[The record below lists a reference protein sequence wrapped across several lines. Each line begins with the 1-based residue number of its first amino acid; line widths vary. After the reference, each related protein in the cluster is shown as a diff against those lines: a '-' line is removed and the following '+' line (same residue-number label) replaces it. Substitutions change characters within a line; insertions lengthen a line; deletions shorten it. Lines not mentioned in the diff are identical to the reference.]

1 MRGLWEICVKQR
13 LIYTEVGAFIR
24 AVILVK
30 AKGAKEGRKVN
41 CDNEQKQEGV
51 VRVVEQPIHTTN
63 TPLVWTSRMLN
74 ALSNGVKRGKWYS
87 LYDKIYSMVNLEEA
101 CERVLSNKG
110 KPGVDSVT
118 VSRYNSHRCHNLKRQ
133 QEELRDEIYKPKAI
147 RRVYIPKAG
156 TFEKRPL
163 GIPTVRDRIIQTAL
177 KNVIEPIFD
186 ADFSTKSFGFRKG
199 LGCKD
204 ALRAVTAELE
214 DDRMF
219 IVDADIK
226 SYFDEIDHEILMKL
240 VEKKISD
247 KKVLKLI
254 RMFLKQGV
262 MEGMK
267 YHNVES
273 GSPQGGVVSPLLA
286 NIFLDPLDKLLEKQ
300 GLHLI
305 RYADDFVIMCK
316 SQAEAENA
324 LATVGD
330 WMTEN
335 KLRLHPQK
343 TRIVDMT
350 QEASYFEFLGYH
362 FERTKRG
369 QISRW
374 PRASSLMKIKDAIR
388 YITRR
393 NNPHCMEFICAQL
406 TCRYRAWFA
415 YFKHSNKYTFI
426 ELDGFARRRMRRIQM
441 KRLGQ
446 RGAGKYVTQHK
457 RWNNVW
463 FKSRGYVSL
472 YSMLEAE
479 VRSLRSNH

>member
-1 MRGLWEICVKQR
+1 MSVDFGESQWS
-13 LIYTEVGAFIR
+13 
-24 AVILVK
+24 
-30 AKGAKEGRKVN
+30 KGRQESECG
-41 CDNEQKQEGV
+41 NEQKQEGI
-51 VRVVEQPIHTTN
+51 VRVVEEPIHTIN
-63 TPLVWTSRMLN
+63 TPLVWTRRMLD

-87 LYDKIYSMVNLEEA
+87 LHDKVYSMVNLEEA
-101 CERVLSNKG
+101 CDRVISNAG
-110 KPGVDSVT
+110 KPGIDSVT
-118 VSRYNSHRCHNLKRQ
+118 VSRYDSNRRHNLKRQ
-133 QEELRDEIYKPKAI
+133 QSELRDETYKPQAI
-147 RRVYIPKAG
+147 RRVYIPKPG

-163 GIPTVRDRIIQTAL
+163 GIPTVRDRIIQTAV

-186 ADFSTKSFGFRKG
+186 VEFSTRSFGFRKG

-204 ALRAVTAELE
+204 ALRTVTTELQ

-219 IVDADIK
+219 IVDVDIK
-226 SYFDEIDHEILMKL
+226 SYFDEIDHDILMKL

-262 MEGMK
+262 MENMK
-267 YHNVES
+267 YYDVEN
-273 GSPQGGVVSPLLA
+273 GSPQGGVISPLLA

-316 SQAEAENA
+316 SQEEADNA
-324 LATVGD
+324 LVTVSD

-350 QEASYFEFLGYH
+350 ETGSYFEFLGYH

-369 QISRW
+369 RISRW
-374 PRASSLMKIKDAIR
+374 PRSSSLKKIRDSIR

-393 NNPHCMEFICAQL
+393 NSPHCMESICAQL
-406 TCRYRAWFA
+406 LLRYRGWFA
-415 YFKHSNKYTFI
+415 YFKHSNKYTFT

-441 KRLGQ
+441 KRNKQ
-446 RGAGKYVTQHK
+446 RGTGKNVTQQK
-457 RWNNVW
+457 RWNNAW

-479 VRSLRSNH
+479 VQSLRSNH

>member
-1 MRGLWEICVKQR
+1 MVKEPRQ
-13 LIYTEVGAFIR
+13 A
-24 AVILVK
+24 IL
-30 AKGAKEGRKVN
+30 
-41 CDNEQKQEGV
+41 
-51 VRVVEQPIHTTN
+51 
-63 TPLVWTSRMLN
+63 TPLVWTRRMLD

-87 LYDKIYSMVNLEEA
+87 LYDKVYSMVNLEES

-110 KPGVDSVT
+110 KPGIDCVT
-118 VSRYNSHRCHNLKRQ
+118 VSAYNSNRLHNLKNE
-133 QEELRDEIYKPKAI
+133 QEQLKDYTYKPKAI
-147 RRVYIPKAG
+147 RRAYISKPG

-163 GIPTVRDRIIQTAL
+163 GIPVVRDRIVQTAL

-186 ADFSTKSFGFRKG
+186 VDFSPRSFGFRKG

-204 ALRAVTAELE
+204 ALRTVMTELR

-226 SYFDEIDHEILMKL
+226 SYFDEIDHDILMKL
-240 VEKKISD
+240 VAEKISD
-247 KKVLKLI
+247 KQILRLI

-262 MEGMK
+262 MEDMK
-267 YHNVES
+267 CYDVES
-273 GSPQGGVVSPLLA
+273 GSPQGAVISPLLA
-286 NIFLDPLDKLLEKQ
+286 NIFLDPLDKLLEGQ

-316 SQAEAENA
+316 SQEEADNA
-324 LATVGD
+324 LETVRD

-350 QEASYFEFLGYH
+350 AIGSYFEFLGYH

-369 QISRW
+369 RIRWW
-374 PRASSLMKIKDAIR
+374 PRPSSLMKVKDSIR

-393 NNPHCMEFICAQL
+393 NNPHCMEAICAQL
-406 TCRYRAWFA
+406 LFRFRGWFN
-415 YFKHSNKYTFI
+415 YFKHSNEYTFT
-426 ELDGFARRRMRRIQM
+426 EVDGFTRRRLRRIQM
-441 KRLGQ
+441 KRIRQ
-446 RGAGKYVTQHK
+446 RGTGKYLSQQK
-457 RWNNVW
+457 RWNNDW

-472 YSMLEAE
+472 YSMFEAE
-479 VRSLRSNH
+479 VQSLRS